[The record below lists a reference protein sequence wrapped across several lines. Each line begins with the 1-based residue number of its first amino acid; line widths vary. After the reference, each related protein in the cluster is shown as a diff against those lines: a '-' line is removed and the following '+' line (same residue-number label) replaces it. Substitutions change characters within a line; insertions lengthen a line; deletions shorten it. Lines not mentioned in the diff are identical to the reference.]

1 MNNMYYK
8 NQKKD
13 VIKCI
18 IQTAQT
24 TQTKASAGVTVVKTA
39 IQTAAQSTIHH
50 AAAILATV
58 LTALT
63 VQIALIVLIVLIVL
77 TAAVITKTA
86 AQTQALPLEAPQ
98 QVRLVPLLLS
108 PIQAQTVMLF

>member
-8 NQKKD
+8 NKKKD

-24 TQTKASAGVTVVKTA
+24 IQTKTNADVTADRTA
-39 IQTAAQSTIHH
+39 IQTAAPSTIHH
-50 AAAILATV
+50 AAAILLTVLTV
-58 LTALT
+58 LTAPIA
-63 VQIALIVLIVLIVL
+63 VIALTVL

-86 AQTQALPLEAPQ
+86 AQTQVLPLEAPQ
-98 QVRLVPLLLS
+98 QGRLVPLLLL
-108 PIQAQTVMLF
+108 PIPVQTATRF

>member
-1 MNNMYYK
+1 M
-8 NQKKD
+8 
-13 VIKCI
+13 
-18 IQTAQT
+18 
-24 TQTKASAGVTVVKTA
+24 TVVKTA

-63 VQIALIVLIVLIVL
+63 VQIALIVL

-98 QVRLVPLLLS
+98 QVRRVPLLLS
-108 PIQAQTVMLF
+108 PIQAQTVMRF

>member
-63 VQIALIVLIVLIVL
+63 VQIALIVLIVL

-86 AQTQALPLEAPQ
+86 VQTQALQLEAPQ
-98 QVRLVPLLLS
+98 QVHLVPLLLS

>member
-50 AAAILATV
+50 AAAIV

-63 VQIALIVLIVLIVL
+63 VQIALIVL

-98 QVRLVPLLLS
+98 QVRRVPLLLS
-108 PIQAQTVMLF
+108 PIQAQTVMRF